1 MSAATQHV
9 VVVAFSSRC
18 GATEHLALC
27 AAVGAVQARALIR
40 MRRLPDVDHGQPAPT
55 GDCADNL
62 ARMRKQYVP
71 PSEADLL
78 GADAFVFAPSAGMT
92 VSSDDWTE
100 FLALL
105 TRLALEGK
113 VTGKAV
119 TIVDVGSE
127 PTLLSFQA
135 LMLRLGLIVVPPD
148 GRQPQIPTPASAE
161 RATWQGRTVGNV
173 AKALKA
179 TPPHV
184 PI

>member
-1 MSAATQHV
+1 MSATPQHV

-18 GATEHLALC
+18 GATEHLALS

-40 MRRLPDVDHGQPAPT
+40 MRRLSDVDNSETPPA
-55 GDCADNL
+55 GDCADTL
-62 ARMRKQYVP
+62 ARMRKEYVP
-71 PSEADLL
+71 PTEADLL

-92 VSSDDWTE
+92 VASDDWTE

-113 VTGKAV
+113 LTGKAV

-148 GRQPQIPTPASAE
+148 GRQPQIATPPASE
-161 RATWQGRTVGNV
+161 RATWQGRAVGNV
-173 AKALKA
+173 AKALRA
-179 TPPHV
+179 ARST
-184 PI
+184 

>member
-1 MSAATQHV
+1 MSAAPQHV

-18 GATEHLALC
+18 GTTEHLALS

-40 MRRLPDVDHGQPAPT
+40 MRRLPDVDSGQPPA
-55 GDCADNL
+55 GDCADTL
-62 ARMRKQYVP
+62 ARMRKEYVP
-71 PSEADLL
+71 PTEADLL
-78 GADAFVFAPSAGMT
+78 GADAFVFAASAGMT

-113 VTGKAV
+113 LTGKAV

-148 GRQPQIPTPASAE
+148 GRQPQHATAPASE
-161 RATWQGRTVGNV
+161 RATWQGRAVGNV
-173 AKALKA
+173 AKALRSA
-179 TPPHV
+179 RT
-184 PI
+184 